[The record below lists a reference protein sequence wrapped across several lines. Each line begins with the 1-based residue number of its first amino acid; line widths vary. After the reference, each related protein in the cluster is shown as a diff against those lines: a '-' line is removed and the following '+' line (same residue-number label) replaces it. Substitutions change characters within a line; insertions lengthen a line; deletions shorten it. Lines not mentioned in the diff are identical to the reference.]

1 MDWRRSKFEFQL
13 IDGPTIGGPSMDQ
26 KPTSI
31 RDMKSLCLIAFSVPL
46 LLATNG
52 IRLPP
57 VQGSAPGVVRTARRG
72 DEQWRQEATESSRRI
87 AETFQAYPSS
97 ADLVAANIAGNG
109 VTILSASFQGRSSQL
124 GLFSGGNDVIGLPSG
139 TILSTGNIED
149 IKGRNDG
156 TFEKSN
162 YGGSGFEPLTALTG
176 NSTHDAAVLTV
187 MFKCTP
193 GRLSVKYV
201 FGSEDYNP
209 SNVGYAWEDVAGI
222 FLNGL
227 SPKDNIATVNA
238 SYVSVRTI
246 NCDAGN
252 ELCSYW
258 VNNTN
263 MATEMSGFTTV
274 LEAKGATVSGI
285 NVLTVALADG
295 FDGNY
300 PSWLFLGQ
308 GSLTCVSS
316 TAPAPAPPGDKV
328 DKGVKVTRSGACLR
342 SLKQTCPCGN
352 VFQLQRCVKRQ
363 IESNCVLPATDGVR
377 NAYIRGVTKRFKKL
391 HCS

>member
-1 MDWRRSKFEFQL
+1 MDPK
-13 IDGPTIGGPSMDQ
+13 PNSM
-26 KPTSI
+26 
-31 RDMKSLCLIAFSVPL
+31 RDMRSLCHIASSFPL
-46 LLATNG
+46 LLAANG
-52 IRLPP
+52 IRIPP
-57 VQGSAPGVVRTARRG
+57 VQASAPGGVRTSTLGKDDGQR
-72 DEQWRQEATESSRRI
+72 RQETTDSSRSL
-87 AETFQAYPSS
+87 ADTLQAYASS
-97 ADLVAANIAGNG
+97 ADLVAANIAGDG
-109 VTILSASFQGRSSQL
+109 VTILSASFQGRSVQL
-124 GLFSGGNDVIGLPSG
+124 GLFSGGNDVIGLTSG

-162 YGGSGFEPLTALTG
+162 YGVSGFDPLTALTG
-176 NSTHDAAVLTV
+176 NSTHDAAVLTI
-187 MFKCTP
+187 MFQCTP

-209 SNVGYAWEDVAGI
+209 SNVGYAWEDVAGL

-227 SPKDNIATVNA
+227 NPKDNIATVNG
-238 SYVSVRTI
+238 SYVSVKTI

-252 ELCSYW
+252 ELCTYW

-274 LEAKGATVSGI
+274 LEAKGAAVTGI

-308 GSLTCVSS
+308 GTLKCGSS
-316 TAPAPAPPGDKV
+316 TAPAPSPTDSGDKV
-328 DKGVKVTRSGACLR
+328 DKGVKVTPSGVCLQ
-342 SLKQTCPCGN
+342 SLKKKCPCGSAL
-352 VFQLQRCVKRQ
+352 QLQRCVKRQ
-363 IESNCVLPATDGVR
+363 IESVCVLPPTKGAQNT
-377 NAYIRGVTKRFKKL
+377 YIRGVTKRFRRL